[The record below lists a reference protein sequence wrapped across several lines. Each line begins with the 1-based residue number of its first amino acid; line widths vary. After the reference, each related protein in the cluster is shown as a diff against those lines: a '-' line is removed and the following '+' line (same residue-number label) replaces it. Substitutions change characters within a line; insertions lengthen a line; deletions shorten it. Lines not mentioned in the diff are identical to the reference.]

1 MEAAQKQEAREE
13 SHGEMSQVLVDTGFL
28 VAMYDRHERQH
39 DLCARV
45 YDSISS
51 QLVTCEAVIGE
62 ALHLLRRFPAAIR
75 AILISVDEEIISI
88 PFTLMQS
95 SRAVLEIMEK
105 YSDIPADFADAC
117 LIHMANELDTGDILT
132 LDSDFKHYRW
142 RRKRR
147 FNLLVPL
154 D

>member
-1 MEAAQKQEAREE
+1 MEAAQKQKARKE
-13 SHGEMSQVLVDTGFL
+13 SQDEMSQALVDTGFL
-28 VAMYDRHERQH
+28 VAMYDRHEPRH
-39 DLCARV
+39 DLCVRV
-45 YDSISS
+45 YDSVSS
-51 QLVTCEAVIGE
+51 QLVTCEAVLSE

-75 AILISVDEEIISI
+75 AMLLSVDQGVLSI
-88 PFTLMQS
+88 PFTLTQS
-95 SRAVLEIMEK
+95 SRAVLEIIEK

-117 LIHMANELDTGDILT
+117 LIHMANELNTGDILT

-142 RRKRR
+142 RRKRC